1 MVMIIHQLL
10 NLYVLIIIADVIL
23 SYIPDLHR
31 HNWVKI
37 IRKIADVVQ
46 KPIREALPENLPLD
60 PTPMITIFLI
70 NMLLYLL

>member
-1 MVMIIHQLL
+1 MIIRQLL
-10 NLYVLIIIADVIL
+10 NLYILIIIADVIL
-23 SYIPDLHR
+23 SYIPDLH
-31 HNWVKI
+31 HHKWVKT
-37 IRKIADVVQ
+37 IRKIADVAQ